1 MTVPPVE
8 QTDLASTGVPGLDD
22 VLAGG
27 LPTRRLHLL
36 QGSPGAGKTTVALQF
51 LREGVR
57 LGERSLYVSMSESQ
71 EEMESVA
78 AAHGWSLGGIDIFEA
93 AEDATTEAENTLFHP
108 SEVELGERMHRILAE
123 VARVKPHRLVL
134 DSCTELRLLAGSA
147 VRYRRQILALKREL
161 VEAGRTVLLV
171 DNPAPDEPDVLLQ
184 SLAHGVVTLEQLH
197 PAFGAERRRLR
208 VLKMRGVAYRGGYH
222 DFTIRRGGLAVFP
235 RLVASEHRSAV
246 SNEHVSTGVVELDG
260 LVGGGLNR
268 GTSTLII
275 GPAGAGKSLLA
286 TLHVLRAA
294 ERGERAVVF
303 SFDESREI
311 ALARSR
317 ALGMDLAPHIASG
330 AVVVEQVDPAELS
343 PGEFVYRVRA
353 AVDEG
358 GARVIVLDSLNGLMQ
373 AMPNETFVT
382 LQLHELLSFLS
393 HRGVLTLVLLAQHGL
408 VGDQL
413 ETPVDVSYLA
423 DTVLLLRYFEAEGG
437 VRKALSVV
445 KKRTGAHETTIR
457 ELYVDGQGVHVGA
470 PLTAFRGVLS
480 GVPVYDPAAGGP
492 QLGTTRKA

>member
-1 MTVPPVE
+1 MTVPPVDT
-8 QTDLASTGVPGLDD
+8 TDRASTGVPGLDD
-22 VLAGG
+22 VLGGG
-27 LPTRRLHLL
+27 LPSRRLHLL

-57 LGERSLYVSMSESQ
+57 RGERSLYISMSESQ

-78 AAHGWSLGGIDIFEA
+78 ASHGWTLDGVDIFEA
-93 AEDATTEAENTLFHP
+93 AEDAATEEENTLFHP

-123 VARVKPHRLVL
+123 VERVKPHRLVL

-184 SLAHGVVTLEQLH
+184 SLAHGVLTLEQLH

-208 VLKMRGVAYRGGYH
+208 ILKMRGVAYRGGYH

-246 SNEHVSTGVVELDG
+246 SNEHVPSGLAELDR
-260 LVGGGLNR
+260 LLGGGLDR
-268 GTSTLII
+268 GTSTLVI
-275 GPAGAGKSLLA
+275 GPSGAGKSMLG
-286 TLHVLRAA
+286 TLYVLGAA
-294 ERGERAVVF
+294 QRGERAVVF
-303 SFDESREI
+303 AFDESREI
-311 ALARSR
+311 ALARGR
-317 ALGMDLAPHIASG
+317 ALGMDLAPHLASG
-330 AVVVEQVDPAELS
+330 AVKIEQVDPAELS
-343 PGEFVYRVRA
+343 PGELVHRVRR

-358 GARVIVLDSLNGLMQ
+358 GARVVVIDSLNGLMQ
-373 AMPNETFVT
+373 AMPNESFVT
-382 LQLHELLSFLS
+382 LQMHELLSFLS
-393 HRGVLTLVLLAQHGL
+393 HRGVLTLLLLAQHGL
-408 VGDQL
+408 VGNEL
-413 ETPVDVSYLA
+413 ESPVDVSYLA

-457 ELYVDGQGVHVGA
+457 ELCVDAKGVQVGT
-470 PLTAFRGVLS
+470 PLTAFRGVLT
-480 GVPVYDPAAGGP
+480 GAPVYDAAAGSQ
-492 QLGTTRKA
+492 QLGAREA